1 MAGKDMEEKRRKT
14 IAELEN
20 ALEEIE
26 SGEGLS
32 TFVEGHGL
40 QSLRFRFEW
49 SEPLLRISYDLP
61 TGRALSPEEDQKA
74 DDAEAGAAIRLAI
87 VLLRAFEQGKSESFE
102 DGTLIVSCDD
112 DDGARYEIRAED
124 GSVIDEEE
132 GWSGLASRLEGVFTD
147 LADGPVIIWP

>member
-1 MAGKDMEEKRRKT
+1 MKEKRIET

-26 SGEGLS
+26 SEEGLS

-40 QSLRFRFEW
+40 HSHRFRFEW
-49 SEPLLRISYDLP
+49 SEPLLHISYDLP
-61 TGRALSPEEDQKA
+61 TGRVLSPEEDQKA

-87 VLLRAFEQGKSESFE
+87 VLLRAFENGKPESFE
-102 DGTLIVSCDD
+102 DGSLNVYCD
-112 DDGARYEIRAED
+112 DDGARYEIRADD
-124 GSVIDEEE
+124 GNIIDEEE

>member
-1 MAGKDMEEKRRKT
+1 MEEKRIAA

-40 QSLRFRFEW
+40 QSHRFRFEW
-49 SEPLLRISYDLP
+49 CEPLLQISYDLP
-61 TGRALSPEEDQKA
+61 TGRILSPEDDQKS
-74 DDAEAGAAIRLAI
+74 DDAEAGAAIRLAL
-87 VLLRAFEQGKSESFE
+87 VLLRAFEQGKPEAFE
-102 DGTLIVSCDD
+102 DGALSVSCD
-112 DDGARYEIRAED
+112 DDGARYEIRAAD

-132 GWSGLASRLEGVFTD
+132 GWSGLASRLEGVFGD
-147 LADGPVIIWP
+147 LSEELMIFWP

>member
-1 MAGKDMEEKRRKT
+1 MKEKRIET

-40 QSLRFRFEW
+40 NSHRFRFEW
-49 SEPLLRISYDLP
+49 SEPLLHISYDLP
-61 TGRALSPEEDQKA
+61 TARALSPEEDQKA

-87 VLLRAFEQGKSESFE
+87 VLLRAFAQGKPESFE
-102 DGTLIVSCDD
+102 DGSLSVYCD
-112 DDGARYEIRAED
+112 DDGARYEIRADD

-132 GWSGLASRLEGVFTD
+132 GWSGLASRLEGIFGN
-147 LADGPVIIWP
+147 LAEEQVIFWP

>member
-1 MAGKDMEEKRRKT
+1 MKEKRIET
-14 IAELEN
+14 IAKLQN

-40 QSLRFRFEW
+40 QSHRFRFEW
-49 SEPLLRISYDLP
+49 SEPLLHISYDLP
-61 TGRALSPEEDQKA
+61 TGRVLSPEEDQKA

-87 VLLRAFEQGKSESFE
+87 VLLRAFEQGKPESFG
-102 DGTLIVSCDD
+102 DGSLSVYCD
-112 DDGARYEIRAED
+112 DDGARYEIRSDD

-132 GWSGLASRLEGVFTD
+132 GWSGLASRLEGVFMD
-147 LADGPVIIWP
+147 MADGPVIIWP

>member
-1 MAGKDMEEKRRKT
+1 MKEKRIEA

-40 QSLRFRFEW
+40 QSHRFRFEW
-49 SEPLLRISYDLP
+49 SEPLLQISYDLP
-61 TGRALSPEEDQKA
+61 TGRVLSPEDDQKS
-74 DDAEAGAAIRLAI
+74 DDAEVGAAIRLAL
-87 VLLRAFEQGKSESFE
+87 VLLRAFGQGKPESFE
-102 DGTLIVSCDD
+102 DGALSVYCD
-112 DDGARYEIRAED
+112 DDGARYEIRADD

-132 GWSGLASRLEGVFTD
+132 GWSGLASRLEGVFGD
-147 LADGPVIIWP
+147 LAEELVIIWP

>member
-1 MAGKDMEEKRRKT
+1 MEEKRIAA

-40 QSLRFRFEW
+40 QSHRFRFEW
-49 SEPLLRISYDLP
+49 SEPLLHISYDLP
-61 TGRALSPEEDQKA
+61 TGRVLSSEDDQKS
-74 DDAEAGAAIRLAI
+74 DDAEVGAAIRLVI
-87 VLLRAFEQGKSESFE
+87 VLLRAFENGKPESFE
-102 DGTLIVSCDD
+102 DGSLSVSCDD
-112 DDGARYEIRAED
+112 DGTRYEIRADD

-132 GWSGLASRLEGVFTD
+132 GWSGLASRLEGVFGD
-147 LADGPVIIWP
+147 LSEELMIFWP

>member
-1 MAGKDMEEKRRKT
+1 MEEKRIAA

-40 QSLRFRFEW
+40 QSHRFRFEW
-49 SEPLLRISYDLP
+49 SEPLLHISYDLP
-61 TGRALSPEEDQKA
+61 TGRVLSSEDDQKS
-74 DDAEAGAAIRLAI
+74 DDAEVGAAIRLAL
-87 VLLRAFEQGKSESFE
+87 VLLRAFRQGKPEAFE
-102 DGTLIVSCDD
+102 DGALSVSCD
-112 DDGARYEIRAED
+112 DDGARYEIRAAD

-132 GWSGLASRLEGVFTD
+132 GWSGLASRLEGVFGD
-147 LADGPVIIWP
+147 LSEELMIFWP

>member
-1 MAGKDMEEKRRKT
+1 MEEKRRET

-40 QSLRFRFEW
+40 NSHRFRFEW
-49 SEPLLRISYDLP
+49 SEPLLTISYDLP

-74 DDAEAGAAIRLAI
+74 DDAEAGAAPITNSE
-87 VLLRAFEQGKSESFE
+87 LR
-102 DGTLIVSCDD
+102 
-112 DDGARYEIRAED
+112 RAVKLNEVAPND
-124 GSVIDEEE
+124 
-132 GWSGLASRLEGVFTD
+132 
-147 LADGPVIIWP
+147 PNIIMV